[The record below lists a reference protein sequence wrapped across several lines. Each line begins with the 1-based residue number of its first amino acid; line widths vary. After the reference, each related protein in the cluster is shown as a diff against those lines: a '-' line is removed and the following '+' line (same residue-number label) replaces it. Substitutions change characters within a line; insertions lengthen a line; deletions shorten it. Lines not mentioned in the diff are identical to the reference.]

1 MIQLTKINGEP
12 IVINSSRIEC
22 MEIIPESKVSMDT
35 GRYYLVKESIEE
47 IIQKTIEYSARIKE
61 FEKMLRQHPAERAT
75 QQ

>member
-61 FEKMLRQHPAERAT
+61 FEKVLRQRPDERAT